1 MFTLSLWIGIALV
14 GLVLYVYPSFFVRRM
29 YEAFD
34 DSKKVTAS
42 AAVPTS
48 NDAQS
53 VGDLKSML
61 QKVETLMQPQIQTPE
76 IDGVSSSLPTAT
88 PVNAS
93 GLIKQPESHDSVQS
107 QPGDPETLSSHD
119 SLKQGK
125 SFHAI
130 TPGDDT
136 APDRRPIKQDCP
148 SPIQC
153 PDMRQ
158 YIRKDS
164 IPCWA
169 CKLK

>member
-1 MFTLSLWIGIALV
+1 
-14 GLVLYVYPSFFVRRM
+14 M

-34 DSKKVTAS
+34 DSKV
-42 AAVPTS
+42 AVPTS
-48 NDAQS
+48 SDPQS

-76 IDGVSSSLPTAT
+76 IDGLSSQLPTAT
-88 PVNAS
+88 PVLTS

-107 QPGDPETLSSHD
+107 QPGDPEALSTHD
-119 SLKQGK
+119 SLKQGI
-125 SFHAI
+125 SFHSI
-130 TPGDDT
+130 TPGDST
-136 APDRRPIKQDCP
+136 APDQRPVKQDCP

>member
-1 MFTLSLWIGIALV
+1 MFTLILWIGIALV
-14 GLVLYVYPSFFVRRM
+14 GLIVYVFPSLLVRHM

-34 DSKKVTAS
+34 DSKKAT
-42 AAVPTS
+42 VPTS
-48 NDAQS
+48 VPASNDSQP

-61 QKVETLMQPQIQTPE
+61 QNVERLMQPQIQTPE
-76 IDGVSSSLPTAT
+76 IDGLALPSPTTA
-88 PVNAS
+88 PVLAS
-93 GLIKQPESHDSVQS
+93 GLIKQPDSHESVQS
-107 QPGDPETLSSHD
+107 QPGNPDDRSTHD

-130 TPGDDT
+130 TPGDST
-136 APDRRPIKQDCP
+136 APDHHPIKQDCP

>member
-1 MFTLSLWIGIALV
+1 
-14 GLVLYVYPSFFVRRM
+14 M

-34 DSKKVTAS
+34 DTKVTVGTPIGTVVDKT
-42 AAVPTS
+42 VPAP
-48 NDAQS
+48 NDSQS

-76 IDGVSSSLPTAT
+76 IDGLSSSFPTAT

-93 GLIKQPESHDSVQS
+93 GLTKQPESHDSVQS
-107 QPGDPETLSSHD
+107 QPGDPEALSTHD

-125 SFHAI
+125 SFQAI

-136 APDRRPIKQDCP
+136 APDRRSIQQDCP
-148 SPIQC
+148 PAVQC